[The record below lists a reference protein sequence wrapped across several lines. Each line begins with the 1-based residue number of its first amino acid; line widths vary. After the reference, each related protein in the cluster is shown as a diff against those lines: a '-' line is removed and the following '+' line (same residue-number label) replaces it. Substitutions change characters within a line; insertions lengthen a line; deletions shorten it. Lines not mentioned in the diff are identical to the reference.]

1 MASDLQLSKT
11 VSDPTPNVGD
21 TIIFTVTLANSGPS
35 NATAVTVTD
44 LLPAGL
50 TFVSA
55 TPSQGT
61 YVSGSGLW
69 TVGTVNS
76 GAAPTLALQAT
87 VASATAQTNTA
98 TISHSDQFD
107 PNTGNNTASAA
118 VTPQQADLALSK
130 TVSNAN
136 PNVGGTITFTVTLT
150 NGGPNPATA
159 VTITDLLPAGLT
171 FVSAAPNQGTYSNA
185 TGLWTVG
192 TVNPGTPATL
202 AIQATVTAAT
212 TQTNTATIS
221 HSDQFDP
228 NAANNSASVTETPKV
243 ADLAVTK
250 TVNNATP
257 TPGTVITF
265 TVTLT
270 NNGPDAATTVTVTDL
285 LTASLQFQSATPSQG
300 TYNSTTGLWT
310 VGTVNSGTSVT
321 LSLQAKAN
329 GMSTKT
335 NTATVSHSDE
345 FDPTAANNSATVT
358 VTPM

>member
-1 MASDLQLSKT
+1 
-11 VSDPTPNVGD
+11 
-21 TIIFTVTLANSGPS
+21 
-35 NATAVTVTD
+35 
-44 LLPAGL
+44 
-50 TFVSA
+50 
-55 TPSQGT
+55 
-61 YVSGSGLW
+61 
-69 TVGTVNS
+69 
-76 GAAPTLALQAT
+76 
-87 VASATAQTNTA
+87 
-98 TISHSDQFD
+98 
-107 PNTGNNTASAA
+107 
-118 VTPQQADLALSK
+118 
-130 TVSNAN
+130 
-136 PNVGGTITFTVTLT
+136 
-150 NGGPNPATA
+150 
-159 VTITDLLPAGLT
+159 
-171 FVSAAPNQGTYSNA
+171 
-185 TGLWTVG
+185 VG

-228 NAANNSASVTETPKV
+228 NAANNSASVTETPKA